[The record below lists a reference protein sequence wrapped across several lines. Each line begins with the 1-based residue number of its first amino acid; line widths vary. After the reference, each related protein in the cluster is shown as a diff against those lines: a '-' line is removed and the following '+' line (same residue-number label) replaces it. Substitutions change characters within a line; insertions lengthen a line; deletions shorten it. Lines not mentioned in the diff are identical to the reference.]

1 MQNSQE
7 NNNKKKI
14 LTKVLITGGSGF
26 IGDRLCAEFVKDN
39 YQLTILTRNKQLKNN
54 SLISYIYDLDS
65 IDFNFDIIINLA
77 GSTIATN
84 WGEKNKKE
92 IYESRINITKKIV
105 EKINSCKNPPQV
117 FISGSAIGIYGNQA
131 QFGVGEDC
139 VINLDDNNFSQKL
152 CYDWENQALQSQN
165 KTRVVILRTG
175 IVLGN
180 NKCDLK
186 GFLKKIYLP
195 FLLGAGAKIG
205 DGKQLMSWI
214 DINDVVEI
222 IKFIINNQQISNVI
236 NLVSPKSLSNA
247 EFSNIFASILN
258 RPCLLQFPEFFIKK
272 IYGKMGEELML
283 ASQNIY
289 PKKLL
294 ENNYKFQFIEIEKS
308 LNNIFI
314 K

>member
-1 MQNSQE
+1 
-7 NNNKKKI
+7 
-14 LTKVLITGGSGF
+14 
-26 IGDRLCAEFVKDN
+26 
-39 YQLTILTRNKQLKNN
+39 
-54 SLISYIYDLDS
+54 
-65 IDFNFDIIINLA
+65 
-77 GSTIATN
+77 
-84 WGEKNKKE
+84 
-92 IYESRINITKKIV
+92 
-105 EKINSCKNPPQV
+105 
-117 FISGSAIGIYGNQA
+117 
-131 QFGVGEDC
+131 
-139 VINLDDNNFSQKL
+139 
-152 CYDWENQALQSQN
+152 
-165 KTRVVILRTG
+165 
-175 IVLGN
+175 
-180 NKCDLK
+180 
-186 GFLKKIYLP
+186 
-195 FLLGAGAKIG
+195 
-205 DGKQLMSWI
+205 MSWI